1 MQSADHDVNLLE
13 FSIHPPKGWLRY
25 KRDKFGITGFQLA
38 AKMGVTK
45 QRISALEKSE
55 LSGAA
60 SIKTMRQAAEALGC
74 EFVYALV
81 PKGSQSF
88 RSSSLQVDPLKCMQ
102 LPQCRDQVTEICS
115 QYHIKNLGVYGAAAR
130 GELNEASDINLL
142 AEFEGIDTPSVCRME
157 QIELRFSR
165 LFARKTTLVSQA
177 MFEEAEFIDA
187 VMLDL
192 QLVYQSD

>member
-1 MQSADHDVNLLE
+1 MQSADYDVNLLE

-25 KRDKFGITGFQLA
+25 KRDKFGITGSQLA

-45 QRISALEKSE
+45 QRISALEQSE

-81 PKGSQSF
+81 PKGSQGF
-88 RSSSLQVDPLKCMQ
+88 RSGSLQVDPLKCMQ
-102 LPQCRDQVTEICS
+102 LPQYREQVSDICS
-115 QYHIKNLGVYGAAAR
+115 EYHIKNLGVYGAAAR
-130 GELNEASDINLL
+130 GELEPASDINLL
-142 AEFEGIDTPSVCRME
+142 AEFEGFDIPSACNME
-157 QIELRFSR
+157 QIEMRFSR
-165 LFARKTTLVSQA
+165 LFARKTTVVSQA
-177 MFEEAEFIDA
+177 MFEEAKFIDA

-192 QLVYQSD
+192 QLIYLSD